1 VHIGIAGPSSW
12 AALRPWLPSG
22 KDLPP
27 IFSFPLIGNLA
38 AALRKCGHSITVF
51 TTSTTPINPV
61 EIAGDNLRVFI
72 APMRAKKSAYDFY
85 RRERDFLV
93 KAMRSSGCDILHSHW
108 CYEFAAAALDSGL
121 PTIVT
126 AHDNPNEEH
135 HFTRWTRA
143 YPYWWF
149 RCFFGRQTVRRA
161 PFLTAVSPY
170 VADNLR
176 QIAGPSARIR
186 VIPNGVAPELFRRGQ
201 ERLSVLP
208 RTDNMTL
215 TSVLEGFGFR
225 KNART
230 ALRAFAKFLKH
241 HPASRYIIFGGDYQ
255 EEGPAHVWARSRGLD
270 TGVEFKGHTAQ
281 GILHPFLAEQADI
294 LLHPALLESHPLA
307 ITEAMALGVPVL
319 GGRFSGGVS
328 WTLDQGRA
336 GTLTDVRNSN
346 AIAASLEDLAVHP
359 KQRAH
364 LARAGWERAHSLF
377 REETMVQAYL
387 DAYRR
392 TLANPE
398 DF

>member
-1 VHIGIAGPSSW
+1 
-12 AALRPWLPSG
+12 
-22 KDLPP
+22 
-27 IFSFPLIGNLA
+27 
-38 AALRKCGHSITVF
+38 
-51 TTSTTPINPV
+51 
-61 EIAGDNLRVFI
+61 
-72 APMRAKKSAYDFY
+72 
-85 RRERDFLV
+85 
-93 KAMRSSGCDILHSHW
+93 
-108 CYEFAAAALDSGL
+108 
-121 PTIVT
+121 
-126 AHDNPNEEH
+126 
-135 HFTRWTRA
+135 
-143 YPYWWF
+143 
-149 RCFFGRQTVRRA
+149 
-161 PFLTAVSPY
+161 
-170 VADNLR
+170 
-176 QIAGPSARIR
+176 
-186 VIPNGVAPELFRRGQ
+186 
-201 ERLSVLP
+201 
-208 RTDNMTL
+208 
-215 TSVLEGFGFR
+215 
-225 KNART
+225 
-230 ALRAFAKFLKH
+230 
-241 HPASRYIIFGGDYQ
+241 
-255 EEGPAHVWARSRGLD
+255 LD